1 MPDLMDKSER
11 ERFIGRYLLGQ
22 VSQEERDN
30 FEDQY
35 LADDD
40 LFEELVAAENDMID
54 SYVRGGL
61 SKTEQGQF
69 ESHFL
74 NTPER
79 RERVGFARS
88 LASYGAAARLVSTP
102 GWHSIPAFLKIQS
115 ATMRFAVVAMFLAV
129 VASGIWTVVN
139 NFHLRRQLDQSQREE
154 QQLRQ
159 EIAHLNT
166 QLQESVATG
175 SQKQELAQLDP
186 PGAARLSLVLAPVAR
201 GHGGQNTVFI
211 SPGISSVAFRLN
223 REREEYSTYGVSLE
237 TVEGSQILQ
246 KKGLKSQPAAGG
258 GKVITAEFLSKSLN
272 PGDYVLKLTGT
283 TAGGKMEDLDAYS
296 FRVVKP

>member
-1 MPDLMDKSER
+1 MDKSER

-22 VSQEERDN
+22 VSQEERDS

-40 LFEELVAAENDMID
+40 LFEELITAENDLID

-61 SKTEQGQF
+61 SKAEQGQF

-88 LASYGAAARLVSTP
+88 LVGYGAAAKVASAS
-102 GWHSIPAFLKIQS
+102 GWQSIPAFFKIQP
-115 ATMRFAVVAMFLAV
+115 AAMRFAAAAMFLAV
-129 VASGIWTVVN
+129 AAGGTWTVVN
-139 NFHLRRQLDQSQREE
+139 NFHLRRQLEQSQREE

-159 EIAHLNT
+159 EIATLNA
-166 QLQESVATG
+166 QLQEGVATG
-175 SQKQELAQLDP
+175 GQKPELAQLDP
-186 PGAARLSLVLAPVAR
+186 PGSGRLSLVLGPVAR

-211 SPGISSVAFRLN
+211 SPGISSVSFRLN
-223 REREEYSTYGVSLE
+223 REREEYSSYGVSLE
-237 TVEGSQILQ
+237 TVEGAQIMQ
-246 KKGLKSQPAAGG
+246 KKGLKGQPAIGG
-258 GKVITAEFLSKSLN
+258 GKVITAEFLARNLN
-272 PGDYVLKLTGT
+272 PGDYVMKLAGT
-283 TAGGKMEDLDAYS
+283 TAVGKAEELDAYS
-296 FRVVKP
+296 FRVVKR

>member
-22 VSQEERDN
+22 VSQEERDT

-40 LFEELVAAENDMID
+40 TFEELIAAENDMID

-61 SKTEQGQF
+61 SKIEQEQF

-79 RERVGFARS
+79 RERVDFARS
-88 LASYGAAARLVSTP
+88 LATYGTAGNLVSSP
-102 GWHSIPAFLKIQS
+102 GWKSIPALLKMQP
-115 ATMRFAVVAMFLAV
+115 ATMRFALVAMFLV
-129 VASGIWTVVN
+129 MASATWIVVN
-139 NFHLRRQLDQSQREE
+139 NSRLRRQLDQSQREQ
-154 QQLRQ
+154 QQLRH
-159 EIAHLNT
+159 EIARLNT
-166 QLQESVATG
+166 QLQESLAAG

-186 PGAARLSLVLAPVAR
+186 PGSAKLSVVLAPVAR
-201 GHGGQNTVFI
+201 GHGRQNTVFI
-211 SPGISSVAFRLN
+211 SPGVASVAVRLN
-223 REREEYSTYGVSLE
+223 REGEDYSTYGVSLE
-237 TVEGSQILQ
+237 TVEGVPVLQ
-246 KKGLKSQPAAGG
+246 KNGLKSQPATSGN
-258 GKVITAEFLSKSLN
+258 VITAEFLAKSLN

-283 TAGGKMEDLDAYS
+283 TAGGKKEDLDAYS
-296 FRVVKP
+296 FRVAKP